1 MNQVKFY
8 KLAIGGLLL
17 LNLAVLAFFII
28 TKPKPHRGGPPHL
41 QVPSQHGFESE
52 AITIL
57 DLDKKQ
63 ISKFKN
69 LANNHAHKM
78 TSITENQQKLLL
90 PYFESISDRVIEVEN
105 DKTLNLIQQLELEK
119 IQATRQHLL
128 DVKNLLNK
136 DQQPRFNKFAEKII
150 DKILKQGKKKPI
162 PPKDFE

>member
-28 TKPKPHRGGPPHL
+28 TKPKPHRGGPHHHHE
-41 QVPSQHGFESE
+41 PSQHGFEPE

-57 DLDKKQ
+57 DLDEEQ
-63 ISKFKN
+63 ISNFKN

-90 PYFESISDRVIEVEN
+90 PYFESISDPVIEVDN
-105 DKTLNLIQQLELEK
+105 DQTLNLIQKLELEK

-136 DQQPRFNKFAEKII
+136 DQQSRFNKFAEKII
-150 DKILKQGKKKPI
+150 AKILKQGKKKPL
-162 PPKDFE
+162 PPKDFK